1 MAVRDT
7 VAAFRAVVVLPAFS
21 AAAELTRT
29 TRPLSARD
37 VADVVVVVAA
47 PPPRGFCAGAAIA
60 TPHAKTAQIAN
71 EILKKSTNRVF
82 KITSLLAVFYHIP
95 ALLINSQFTRYSN
108 LLHFLPS
115 HPNDEPPNVIP

>member
-1 MAVRDT
+1 MRDT

-37 VADVVVVVAA
+37 VADVVVVVVA
-47 PPPRGFCAGAAIA
+47 PPRGFCAGAAIA
-60 TPHAKTAQIAN
+60 TPQAKTAQIAN
-71 EILKKSTNRVF
+71 EFLKKSTNRVF
-82 KITSLLAVFYHIP
+82 KITSLLAVFYHIS